1 MNPWIKNIGSSY
13 ARFVVSIGAVGFM
26 TPAII
31 ARVGLESYGIWA
43 LVLATVGLL
52 GLMDFGLSTSAV
64 KYVGES
70 TGQGDHSGRNR
81 VLSALLTVYTI
92 ISLLILTV
100 SATVAFA
107 PSGDGSFEL
116 GQDRQ
121 VLILA
126 VGCTVAAGL
135 YLSLFRAALAGS
147 GRMYLANYG
156 EMAMTLLYV
165 ALTLIALDRGDGL
178 PGLACALVIST
189 TAGAVGLLLIAR
201 RRIPSLR
208 LRMTLGHWGE
218 LRRVLSFSVW
228 AFVANAALL
237 TILRMDPLIIG
248 AWLPLTAV
256 AVYSVA
262 GRIAEYLLL
271 LNKQFSNALMPLVSQ
286 AHGRG
291 DATVVRQVLTDGSR
305 YLLAGALPLLAL
317 VAIQADSLVVLWIGE
332 EMRAAADPLRILCAA
347 VAVGVLQLNAAN
359 VLGMTGRHRFVGSSM
374 AAAAVLN
381 LALTVV
387 ALPRFGLA
395 GAAWATLAAALV
407 VEAGVILPAAC
418 RHAKMPIPEFLRHAL
433 RPGLVGTVSIL
444 VAAFVLRQVAPAA
457 SLIGLMIQCAV
468 AAALVAPVIFSIGL
482 SASERAG
489 LAGLLGRFRRQPSVN
504 GEIA

>member
-13 ARFVVSIGAVGFM
+13 ARFIVSIGAVGFM

-31 ARVGLESYGIWA
+31 EHVGLESYGIWA

-64 KYVGES
+64 KYVGER
-70 TGQGDHSGRNR
+70 TGQGDDAGRNR

-92 ISLLILTV
+92 ISILILIV
-100 SATVAFA
+100 SATTAFA
-107 PSGDGSFEL
+107 PSGAGNVEY
-116 GQDRQ
+116 GPDRRI
-121 VLILA
+121 LMLA

-135 YLSLFRAALAGS
+135 YLSLFRAALAGT

-156 EMAMTLLYV
+156 EMAMTMLYV
-165 ALTLIALDRGDGL
+165 GLTLLALERGY
-178 PGLACALVIST
+178 GLAGLAFALVAST
-189 TAGAVGLLLIAR
+189 TAGAAGLWLIAR

-208 LRMTLGHWGE
+208 LTITLGPWGE

-291 DATVVRQVLTDGSR
+291 DAVVVRQVLTDGSR
-305 YLLAGALPLLAL
+305 YVLAGALPLLAL
-317 VAIQADSLVVLWIGE
+317 VALQADSLLVLWIGE
-332 EMRAAADPLRILCAA
+332 EMRDAAGPLRILCAA

-359 VLGMTGRHRFVGSSM
+359 VLGMTGRHRFVGTSM
-374 AAAAVLN
+374 AAAAGLN
-381 LALTVV
+381 LALTVA
-387 ALPRFGLA
+387 ALPRLGLA
-395 GAAWATLAAALV
+395 GAAWATLVAAVV

-418 RHAKMPIPEFLRHAL
+418 RHAKLRVTDFLRHAL
-433 RPGLVGTVSIL
+433 RPGLVGAASIL
-444 VAAFVLRQVAPAA
+444 VAASVLRHAAPPA
-457 SLIGLMIQCAV
+457 SLFGLIFQCAV
-468 AAALVAPVIFSIGL
+468 AAAAVVPVVVCLGL
-482 SASERAG
+482 SADERAH
-489 LAGLLGRFRRQPSVN
+489 LAGLLARFRRQPTVT
-504 GEIA
+504 GETA